1 LGRFESHPRP
11 AADYEQALQRIDSL
25 RAADG
30 SEINPDCRL
39 VLLSHGRRTARVVV
53 LLHGLTNCPRQLEA
67 LGRMLYDRGANV
79 LIARVPH
86 HGFADR
92 MTSDLARLTA
102 AELVRFGDEVADIGQ
117 GLGDSVTVAGLS
129 LGGVVAAWIAEE
141 RADVDHAIVISPV
154 FGVAAVWAPLTP
166 GLTRALLWS

>member
-1 LGRFESHPRP
+1 MPSTEDGPSPAPADRPRRVSRLALAIGAVALAAIAWILFVPPLARFESHPRP

-92 MTSDLARLTA
+92 MTRDLPRLPA
-102 AELVRFGDEVADIGQ
+102 AACDR
-117 GLGDSVTVAGLS
+117 
-129 LGGVVAAWIAEE
+129 
-141 RADVDHAIVISPV
+141 
-154 FGVAAVWAPLTP
+154 
-166 GLTRALLWS
+166 